1 MSKALVILSG
11 GQDSTTCLFW
21 AKERYDEV
29 VALTF
34 NYNQRHIRE
43 IESARMVAKL
53 AAVEHE
59 VIDMGPIFA
68 GLSPLTDLK
77 LEVDSYKSEQDLPG
91 GLEKTFVPGRN
102 ILFLCVAANR
112 AYVTGCDAMVIGVSE
127 EDFGGYPDCRA
138 EFIEKMEAAL
148 TSGLDKSIAIVTP
161 LVHLSKKKT
170 VELAQ
175 SLEGCLDAL
184 SFTTTCYN
192 GELPPCGH
200 CHSCLLRQKGFEE
213 AGVPDPL
220 LVRGTADAR

>member
-1 MSKALVILSG
+1 MSRALVILSG
-11 GQDSTTCLFW
+11 GQDSTTCLYW
-21 AKERYDEV
+21 AKEHYDEI

-43 IESARMVAKL
+43 IESAKTVAKL
-53 AAVEHE
+53 AAVHHE

-68 GLSPLTDLK
+68 GLSPLTDLN
-77 LEVDSYKSEQDLPG
+77 LAVDSYKSAADLPG

-112 AYVTGCDAMVIGVSE
+112 AYVADCDAMVIGVSE

-138 EFIEKMEAAL
+138 EFIEKMESAL
-148 TSGLDKSIAIVTP
+148 TSGLDKHIAIVTP

-175 SLEGCLDAL
+175 TLQGCMEAL

-192 GELPPCGH
+192 GALPPCGH

-220 LVRGTADAR
+220 LIRVTADAR